1 MTFSGVQAPPCSV
14 VKCVSV
20 CVVPIDA
27 GGGVLK
33 IYSVILQSHALVK
46 DVVREIRGD
55 DQFFT
60 KIVLQ
65 RTLLRRVS
73 MKPRLHW
80 NPFCQY

>member
-33 IYSVILQSHALVK
+33 IFIIIVRLLFQFLYRKILFQPIVLNSPTGMPALLQSNEPSGRLV
-46 DVVREIRGD
+46 
-55 DQFFT
+55 
-60 KIVLQ
+60 
-65 RTLLRRVS
+65 
-73 MKPRLHW
+73 
-80 NPFCQY
+80 